1 MTYKESEV
9 VELKKS
15 LAQLKEGII
24 SLSSM
29 LNKHGEGTVYFGIDD
44 NGTIVGLDIG
54 KKTKSDVIHELIN
67 NLKPL
72 PATLNVDLNEENKI
86 IIVHVEGKDAPYS
99 AYKRYY
105 IRLGD
110 SDVSMANEQ
119 LKLFFEKQKDTNIE
133 RELAET
139 CYDEK
144 DIDENRLLANIRNSN
159 EIGRMDYVY
168 KNAHEALVKLGLLTE
183 NNKLNNAGYYLFS
196 SKKPLKIKLALYPT
210 DDRTEFGEI
219 KTVQGNIYDC
229 IDEAISY
236 VNNHIIYKSNIVG
249 SQTIQIP
256 EIPLKA
262 IREIVINSFAHRDYR
277 ANIDDNQISIY
288 RSQIRIYNPGPIVH
302 NLDPKVFAN
311 GEVNSKLRNPIIA
324 DVLYKNGYIDA
335 FGTGFDRTFTL
346 CKERGI
352 NYEYFNDEFGFT
364 FIFKRI
370 RNFLDDR
377 LNDRINDRI
386 NDSLNDRINQDFS
399 NLDKQILDKIRMNK
413 YITIDELAKALKMSS
428 STINRHLKTLTTIN
442 AITRVGSKKNGYW
455 KVNS

>member
-1 MTYKESEV
+1 MTYKESEI

-86 IIVHVEGKDAPYS
+86 IIVHAEGKDAPYS

-133 RELAET
+133 RETTET

-236 VNNHIIYKSNIVG
+236 VNNHILYKSNIVG

-262 IREIVINSFAHRDYR
+262 IREI
-277 ANIDDNQISIY
+277 
-288 RSQIRIYNPGPIVH
+288 G
-302 NLDPKVFAN
+302 
-311 GEVNSKLRNPIIA
+311 LR
-324 DVLYKNGYIDA
+324 V
-335 FGTGFDRTFTL
+335 
-346 CKERGI
+346 
-352 NYEYFNDEFGFT
+352 
-364 FIFKRI
+364 
-370 RNFLDDR
+370 
-377 LNDRINDRI
+377 
-386 NDSLNDRINQDFS
+386 
-399 NLDKQILDKIRMNK
+399 
-413 YITIDELAKALKMSS
+413 
-428 STINRHLKTLTTIN
+428 
-442 AITRVGSKKNGYW
+442 
-455 KVNS
+455 